1 MRKKTVS
8 PLKALASQRHKSPLM
23 RLMGKRGLTLE
34 DVASCLDVSSRTVSY
49 WTAGKTTPR
58 LSLKEWDKLAKFL
71 GTTIDKLPRNFA
83 PNDQ

>member
-1 MRKKTVS
+1 
-8 PLKALASQRHKSPLM
+8 M

-58 LSLKEWDKLAKFL
+58 LRLKEWDKLAKFL

-83 PNDQ
+83 PNDR

>member
-1 MRKKTVS
+1 MKKQS
-8 PLKALASQRHKSPLM
+8 PLRVLMAQTAESPVV
-23 RLMGKRGLTLE
+23 RLMATHRLTYQ
-34 DVASCLDVSSRTVSY
+34 DVAKHLGVTRTTVGN
-49 WTAGKTTPR
+49 WINGRTTPR